1 MARSAAEPLEG
12 GQQAFDVGAR
22 LPASGPPGP
31 RASMALKYSPSPIYR
46 TGLAMAGPT
55 SAASSS
61 SQLAWTAAIRAQGF
75 LVRHFGEPGGG
86 DEDPV
91 QRRVSPDRGLD
102 EERRRAF
109 RGCRHGGE
117 ILGEQPVQPFQQD
130 RNHRLLVREVV
141 QQPALG
147 DAGPPRDGIQ
157 RRGTFA
163 HFDQQGF
170 EGVEDGFAG
179 DGFPGACLPSCLSRA
194 PPDFLTVPSRRY
206 SYAHEHSFTRSSTG
220 SRWQLRRRT
229 HRAARGPWRDWLA
242 LALLM
247 FPVLLV
253 AVDNTA
259 LTFALPAIASSLDA
273 SGVELLWI
281 VDAYPLVLAGLLVAM
296 GSLGDRIGRR
306 RLLFIGST
314 GFAAVS
320 AVTAFAP
327 SAEWLIAGRAGLGL
341 FGAMLMPSTLSLI
354 RNIFPQP
361 NRRRLAVAIWA
372 AGFSGGAALGP
383 IVGGWLVEH
392 FWWGAVLLVAVPI
405 ILPLLLLG
413 PALIPESRD
422 PNPGRVDVPSIVL
435 SLLVMVPV
443 VYGIKVLATHGPALE
458 PSRHR
463 LRPAHG
469 LCLHPAAA
477 APACRVEPQDR
488 RTAPRRCSTS
498 ASSATGSSVRPSSP
512 TCWRCS
518 PSTASFCSSPST
530 CSCWRASPLG
540 LRRRHGPRPDRHSCG
555 GPAGGPA
562 GAEGPARLCGG
573 RRAAAERRRAISWW
587 PSATTATA
595 RSLLLAA
602 LLVLC
607 LGVGAAETISN
618 DLILGAAP
626 AEKSGAA
633 AAISETGYEIGSLLG
648 TAILGSILTASYQ
661 GNLRLPA
668 GVAEAR
674 PRRGRQPR
682 PARPW
687 PGPWS
692 WHRLFRRPL
701 ADAVMAAARTAF
713 DSGVHITAAIALVLM
728 SGACVLAA
736 VVLRSVPKA
745 Q

>member
-1 MARSAAEPLEG
+1 MSIPSITAATST
-12 GQQAFDVGAR
+12 
-22 LPASGPPGP
+22 PAATGP
-31 RASMALKYSPSPIYR
+31 RA
-46 TGLAMAGPT
+46 
-55 SAASSS
+55 
-61 SQLAWTAAIRAQGF
+61 
-75 LVRHFGEPGGG
+75 
-86 DEDPV
+86 
-91 QRRVSPDRGLD
+91 
-102 EERRRAF
+102 
-109 RGCRHGGE
+109 
-117 ILGEQPVQPFQQD
+117 
-130 RNHRLLVREVV
+130 
-141 QQPALG
+141 
-147 DAGPPRDGIQ
+147 
-157 RRGTFA
+157 
-163 HFDQQGF
+163 
-170 EGVEDGFAG
+170 
-179 DGFPGACLPSCLSRA
+179 
-194 PPDFLTVPSRRY
+194 
-206 SYAHEHSFTRSSTG
+206 
-220 SRWQLRRRT
+220 
-229 HRAARGPWRDWLA
+229 PWRDWVA

-259 LTFALPAIASSLDA
+259 LTFALPAIASSLTA

-306 RLLFIGST
+306 RLLFVGSA

-383 IVGGWLVEH
+383 IAGGWLVEH

-422 PNPGRVDVPSIVL
+422 PKPGRVDVPSIAL

-443 VYGIKVLATHGPALE
+443 VYGIKALATHGPAPEAFASIGTGLLMGYVFI
-458 PSRHR
+458 RRQRALARIHR
-463 LRPAHG
+463 TDHS
-469 LCLHPAAA
+469 
-477 APACRVEPQDR
+477 
-488 RTAPRRCSTS
+488 TAPMLDVSLFGNRIFSTAIVANVLALFSFNGFILFLAQHLQLLEGQSPS
-498 ASSATGSSVRPSSP
+498 ASGVAMVPALIATVVAGLLVVPLVRKVRPG
-512 TCWRCS
+512 
-518 PSTASFCSSPST
+518 FVV
-530 CSCWRASPLG
+530 
-540 LRRRHGPRPDRHSCG
+540 
-555 GPAGGPA
+555 AGGLLLSAA
-562 GAEGPARLCGG
+562 GYFLVAFGDHSQGP
-573 RRAAAERRRAISWW
+573 
-587 PSATTATA
+587 
-595 RSLLLAA
+595 SLLLAA

-618 DLILGAAP
+618 DMILGAAP
-626 AEKSGAA
+626 ADKAGAA
-633 AAISETGYEIGSLLG
+633 AAISETGYEVGSLLG

-668 GVAEAR
+668 GVSELAPAAATSQAGETLAGAVDLARMLPAPLAEA
-674 PRRGRQPR
+674 
-682 PARPW
+682 
-687 PGPWS
+687 
-692 WHRLFRRPL
+692 
-701 ADAVMAAARTAF
+701 VTAAARTAF
-713 DSGVHITAAIALVLM
+713 DSGVHVTASIALVLM